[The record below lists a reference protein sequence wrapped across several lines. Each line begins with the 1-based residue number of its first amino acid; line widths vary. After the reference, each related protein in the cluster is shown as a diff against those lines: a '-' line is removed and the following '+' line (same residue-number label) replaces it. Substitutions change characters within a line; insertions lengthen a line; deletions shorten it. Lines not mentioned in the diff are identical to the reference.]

1 MPVIGGRRTSSPLRM
16 FVRVGVVAVACY
28 AAWLAVKAFGRPY
41 DFFDM
46 KIYHGAMDWWTQGGE
61 LYEYIAPRTTL
72 GFTYP
77 PFAALTM
84 LPMAAFS
91 TIDAAWLNVV
101 FGLAT
106 LVFVCAALLRPLATR
121 LRWPS
126 WWVVALAVPMLA
138 AIEPVRESLGFGQVN
153 LLLFG
158 LIIADLVAL
167 RRGWRWAGIGIGL
180 ATAIKLTPALF
191 IIYLLVSKQWR
202 TALTAAGTALGVT
215 VFTHFVVPE
224 ESATYWGDVIW
235 QTERV
240 GVADMTPNQS
250 LAGLLARLHDTAHA
264 PGLLWISFT
273 LVLLA
278 IGLSRARASHAD
290 GDELTAFTLVGL
302 TSNVVSPISWSHHL
316 VWVIPAMIALLDQAI
331 RRRSASRG
339 IIARGSATP
348 GLREP
353 IWFPVLT
360 GARHAAAALG
370 LYVLFLVSPIW
381 PYEHQFPAVSHY
393 AEGMFGVVMEN
404 SFAIALIVLVVV
416 LPYRPGADPA
426 FGPQPALQIPG
437 TRRRSPMPRP
447 SVVDLPPLIQHR
459 PAGDVDKGSGQGAS
473 LV

>member
-16 FVRVGVVAVACY
+16 FARLGIVAVACY

-46 KIYHGAMDWWTQGGE
+46 KIYHGAMAWWTQGGE

-84 LPMAAFS
+84 LPMAAFT

-126 WWVVALAVPMLA
+126 WWVVALAVPALA

-158 LIIADLVAL
+158 LIIADLIAL

-202 TALTAAGTALGVT
+202 TSLTAGATALGAT

-224 ESATYWGDVIW
+224 ESATYWGSVIW

-250 LAGLLARLHDTAHA
+250 LAGVLARLHDTAHA

-278 IGLSRARASHAD
+278 IGLSRARASHAE

-353 IWFPVLT
+353 IWFPALT
-360 GARHAAAALG
+360 GARHAAGALA

-393 AEGMFGVVMEN
+393 ADGMFGVIMEN

-426 FGPQPALQIPG
+426 FGPQLALQIPG
-437 TRRRSPMPRP
+437 TRRTPIPRR
-447 SVVDLPPLIQHR
+447 VVNLPPLIQHR